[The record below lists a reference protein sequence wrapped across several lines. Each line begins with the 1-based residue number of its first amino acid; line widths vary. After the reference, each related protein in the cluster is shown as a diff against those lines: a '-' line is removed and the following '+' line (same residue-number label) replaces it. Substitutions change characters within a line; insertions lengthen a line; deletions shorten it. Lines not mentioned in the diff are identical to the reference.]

1 MKLALDTNAY
11 SALFRNDPRALEAI
25 QQATEILL
33 PLIVLAELR
42 AGFQAG
48 TLNQQNETR
57 LQRFL
62 NKPTARILSPDE
74 QTTFHYARLFTLL
87 RNKGTPFPQNDI
99 WIAALVL
106 QHDCMLLTYDSHFD
120 HLPQIPR
127 W

>member
-1 MKLALDTNAY
+1 MKLVLDTNGY
-11 SALFRNDPRALEAI
+11 SALFRNDPRVVEAI
-25 QQATEILL
+25 QQAREILL

-48 TLNQQNETR
+48 RLNQQNETQ

-74 QTTFHYARLFTLL
+74 QTTFHYARLFTQL
-87 RNKGTPFPQNDI
+87 RRQGTPLPQNDI

-106 QHDCMLLTYDSHFD
+106 QHDGVLCSFDTHFD

-127 W
+127 C